1 MNVPLF
7 LHPASSGG
15 DKGPDDSRLDRFNL
29 TILLGYPYEEMLAC
43 ATILFGGVLE
53 RHPKL
58 DICISH
64 GGGGL
69 PYLFDR
75 FVGMTKFGNWI
86 PESIREHGFSHM
98 LQKLWFDAHVDGE
111 TAHKRLLEVVGHDRL
126 VEEATL
132 TAVRNARL
140 MLGSGFTSAVS
151 FGSTY
156 KIDVALRDA
165 ISQGSVIGPRLLA
178 AGRDLGATASNV
190 DSGGGLS
197 QIADGPWALRKAVR
211 EQRKIGVDV
220 VKIFIDGEAINKQ
233 NPPGEL
239 SYTDEEVSAAVAEA
253 HRRGMRVACHARS
266 AAAVKQAVRAEV
278 DFIGHANY
286 LDQEAVDMLH
296 EKKDSIFV
304 GPAIAWEVS
313 YLEKCES
320 IGVTRETV
328 IAQGYQKE
336 IDATIEAVARLREAG
351 IKLVVG
357 GDYGISIAPHG
368 TYAKDLE
375 YFVDLF
381 GMSNAEAILC
391 ATKNG
396 GLAFDPYGSVGTIE
410 EGSLAD
416 LVIVDGDPLNDIR
429 VLQDHS
435 KLQIMKN
442 GLLYQDLTNT
452 NPYLIVDC

>member
-1 MNVPLF
+1 MDYLLKNLNLF
-7 LHPASSGG
+7 SG
-15 DKGPDDSRLDRFNL
+15 KGNEALKNAAIWVAGSKIKFAGSFEALP
-29 TILLGYPYEEMLAC
+29 EMPQGTVEKDLA
-43 ATILFGGVLE
+43 G
-53 RHPKL
+53 K
-58 DICISH
+58 
-64 GGGGL
+64 
-69 PYLFDR
+69 
-75 FVGMTKFGNWI
+75 FVMAGMTETHAHLSFA
-86 PESIREHGFSHM
+86 
-98 LQKLWFDAHVDGE
+98 DASPFAIGE
-111 TAHKRLLEVVGHDRL
+111 TL

-239 SYTDEEVSAAVAEA
+239 SFTDEEVSAAVAEA

-336 IDATIEAVARLREAG
+336 IDATIETVAKLREAG

-396 GLAFDPYGSVGTIE
+396 GLAFDPSGSVGTIE